1 MFDEAEAQDEW
12 IEDEDGNFVKAT
24 KK

>member
-12 IEDEDGNFVKAT
+12 IEDADGNFVRKGE
-24 KK
+24 